1 MPFVNYVEGH
11 IVVIIKYIIMLTI
24 DELRKRHSVR
34 SYHNKEIPSS
44 LRTTL
49 GAEVTMI
56 NTHAGGL
63 NFQLIY
69 DDDEPFAGFSRS
81 YGMFR
86 GVRNYLAAVIDPAI
100 PDAMEQ
106 AGYYAEQFVMKAV
119 ELGLGTCFV
128 GGTFSAK
135 HVNVRKEVYEEVPF
149 LVTIGY
155 PSDKVSLAARLSS
168 KFAHRKVRNPKD
180 FFDGDEIH
188 YSDAMKM
195 YPWLTTVLE
204 AVACAP
210 SALNHQPVRLTLQN
224 PAREEVAGGT
234 PDVPMIAAF
243 VTSDDKFSMVDL
255 GIAKANVAMAVPGVW
270 DWGPDA
276 VFHPDTAVKPEP
288 PLTLD

>member
-195 YPWLTTVLE
+195 YSWLTTALE

>member
-11 IVVIIKYIIMLTI
+11 FVVIIKYIIMLTI
-24 DELRKRHSVR
+24 DELKKRHSVR

-168 KFAHRKVRNPKD
+168 KFAHIKVRNPKD

-195 YPWLTTVLE
+195 YPWLTTALE

>member
-180 FFDGDEIH
+180 FFDGDETH

-195 YPWLTTVLE
+195 YPWLTTALE

>member
-1 MPFVNYVEGH
+1 
-11 IVVIIKYIIMLTI
+11 
-24 DELRKRHSVR
+24 
-34 SYHNKEIPSS
+34 
-44 LRTTL
+44 
-49 GAEVTMI
+49 
-56 NTHAGGL
+56 
-63 NFQLIY
+63 
-69 DDDEPFAGFSRS
+69 
-81 YGMFR
+81 
-86 GVRNYLAAVIDPAI
+86 
-100 PDAMEQ
+100 
-106 AGYYAEQFVMKAV
+106 MKAV

-195 YPWLTTVLE
+195 YPWLTTALE

-255 GIAKANVAMAVPGVW
+255 GIAKANVAMAVPGVR
-270 DWGPDA
+270 DWGDRKS
-276 VFHPDTAVKPEP
+276 VV
-288 PLTLD
+288 

>member
-1 MPFVNYVEGH
+1 MPFVNSVEGH

-44 LRTTL
+44 LRNTL

-155 PSDKVSLAARLSS
+155 TSDKVSLTARLSS

-195 YPWLTTVLE
+195 YPWLTTALE